1 MYCTSCGHLLRESA
15 KFCGKCGKAIASRH
29 QQASAYQPAS
39 KPARTEA
46 ARSLQSEIENRSA
59 LRASDWLSR
68 IVGSFRQRRIVLASI
83 AALLLLTIIGIA
95 RRYISAASIETS
107 ALLDLKVKD
116 ADDPKVMANMKEIA
130 SDPATHALAED
141 LGARLDQLDSDE
153 SAASAASSGV
163 SWGSHRKIFSS
174 SEPTVNPDAMKSP
187 SAPAP

>member
-1 MYCTSCGHLLRESA
+1 MYCTGCGHLLRESA

-29 QQASAYQPAS
+29 QQASANQPSS
-39 KPARTEA
+39 KPVSTEA
-46 ARSLQSEIENRSA
+46 TRSVQSEMENHSA
-59 LRASDWLSR
+59 LRASDWPSPIL
-68 IVGSFRQRRIVLASI
+68 GSLRRRWVALASI

-95 RRYISAASIETS
+95 RRRISAASIETS

-116 ADDPKVMANMKEIA
+116 ADDLKVMAKMREIA
-130 SDPATHALAED
+130 ADPATHALAED

-187 SAPAP
+187 SAPVP